1 MSDLYPHGRA
11 DQWNRPNQWTGP
23 GNVPPR
29 NAGVPAHL
37 RQDGPD
43 AGWGQAGGQPPRT
56 SALGQAGPLGSR
68 PAAVIAPN
76 TTGWLARFLLWA
88 GIFIGFLPAVL
99 LVPILMSA
107 DFEEVRRLHS
117 LVTVFTGILS
127 LLLAAAA
134 FALIRNT
141 SWARRLIGGGL
152 FVFAEILGLT
162 VPPALVAVVAE
173 ISYQFNAG
181 LWVSTVV
188 FAVFSAFTLTLRL
201 VGWSIARN
209 RRWWVLLVAAGC
221 GVVIPVI
228 SALLQSATSTTLD
241 RPGLPYWVG
250 GVIVPIIS
258 LLLVFGALG
267 LLHILGGLRGGAAP
281 VVAQPTLGEGRP
293 RRSASST
300 ALAPYPGGA
309 PGQGP
314 LGQGPGHDANGQQ
327 SSGQLQPGQVPYGG
341 QQPYGQAAYGGQSP
355 YGQQSSGGGFSGP
368 ASRPQPNAGP
378 DPYRAPDDSRQQAD
392 RRPGQAGD
400 PQRWKPR
407 PSDQQPGPA
416 GQQPNSSDQQSPHR
430 PRH

>member
-43 AGWGQAGGQPPRT
+43 AGWGQAGGQPPYP
-56 SALGQAGPLGSR
+56 SAMGQSGPLGSR
-68 PAAVIAPN
+68 SAAVIAPN
-76 TTGWLARFLLWA
+76 TPGWLARFLLWA
-88 GIFIGFLPAVL
+88 GMVVGFLPAVL
-99 LVPILMSA
+99 LAPILMSG

-117 LVTVFTGILS
+117 LVTVFTGILA
-127 LLLAAAA
+127 LLLGAAA
-134 FALIRNT
+134 FALVRNT

-152 FVFAEILGLT
+152 YVFAIILTLT
-162 VPPALVAVVAE
+162 VPPALGAFVAE

-181 LWVSTVV
+181 FWVSTVV

-221 GVVIPVI
+221 GVIIPVI
-228 SALLQSATSTTLD
+228 NAVLQAATSTTID

-250 GVIVPIIS
+250 GVLVPIIA
-258 LLLVFGALG
+258 LLLFFGALG
-267 LLHILGGLRGGAAP
+267 LLHVLGGLRGGAAP
-281 VVAQPTLGEGRP
+281 IVAQPTLGEGRP

-300 ALAPYPGGA
+300 GPAPYPGGA
-309 PGQGP
+309 PVQGP
-314 LGQGPGHDANGQQ
+314 LAQGPGHDANGQQ
-327 SSGQLQPGQVPYGG
+327 SSGQLQPGQ
-341 QQPYGQAAYGGQSP
+341 QPYGQTAYGGQSP
-355 YGQQSSGGGFSGP
+355 YGQQSSGGGFSEP
-368 ASRPQPNAGP
+368 AGRPQPNGGT
-378 DPYRAPDDSRQQAD
+378 DPYRAPEYSSQQAD
-392 RRPGQAGD
+392 RQPGQSGD
-400 PQRWKPR
+400 SQRWKPR
-407 PSDQQPGPA
+407 PSDQQP
-416 GQQPNSSDQQSPHR
+416 NSSDQQPPHR

>member
-1 MSDLYPHGRA
+1 MRDGDRRA
-11 DQWNRPNQWTGP
+11 G
-23 GNVPPR
+23 
-29 NAGVPAHL
+29 A
-37 RQDGPD
+37 
-43 AGWGQAGGQPPRT
+43 PRT

-209 RRWWVLLVAAGC
+209 RRWWVLLVAAGR

-228 SALLQSATSTTLD
+228 SASLQSATSTTLD

-258 LLLVFGALG
+258 AASR
-267 LLHILGGLRGGAAP
+267 LRCARAP
-281 VVAQPTLGEGRP
+281 SHPRRTP
-293 RRSASST
+293 RRSGSRRRPTDARRRTAAPRASST

-327 SSGQLQPGQVPYGG
+327 SSGQLRPGQVPYGG
-341 QQPYGQAAYGGQSP
+341 QRPMARPPTEVNRHTASSRLAAVSVDRRVGPSRTLGLIRTGRPMTRGNRRTVDLARQ
-355 YGQQSSGGGFSGP
+355 GTHSGGSRGRRISGRARQVSDRTPQTSSLRTAPGTDTGRP
-368 ASRPQPNAGP
+368 APRRRGLRPTCRRRRRQSRRSRPAGA
-378 DPYRAPDDSRQQAD
+378 R
-392 RRPGQAGD
+392 
-400 PQRWKPR
+400 
-407 PSDQQPGPA
+407 
-416 GQQPNSSDQQSPHR
+416 
-430 PRH
+430 